1 MQQEEEETARRA
13 WVKQV
18 DVKYDIERNQR
29 IVRLFYVRGVKSMG
43 ARYCT
48 GRRATIWENKTEK
61 ITNIDKNKRE
71 RNEESK
77 VKYNDK

>member
-48 GRRATIWENKTEK
+48 GRRATIVEK
-61 ITNIDKNKRE
+61 KSM
-71 RNEESK
+71 RNLQA
-77 VKYNDK
+77 